1 MEEEIWKEV
10 AGYEGRYE
18 VSNIGRVRCIPR
30 DVEQLNK
37 YRTVSIVH
45 HAGKIISQRANRLGY
60 MIVNLHPDRKTL
72 KTHAVHQLV
81 AKAFIPNPNGYIYV
95 NHKDENKANNRVE
108 NLEWCDAKYNSNYGT
123 GKWRN
128 ASKNK
133 KPVAK
138 YDTEGNLI
146 ATYAG
151 IKEAAKDSTVSW
163 QMISACLTRPNIR
176 TAGGYVYKYIDKTNP
191 AQTTAEP
198 SDSDEPTVTPGTGDD
213 PNSGN
218 D

>member
-1 MEEEIWKEV
+1 M
-10 AGYEGRYE
+10 
-18 VSNIGRVRCIPR
+18 
-30 DVEQLNK
+30 
-37 YRTVSIVH
+37 
-45 HAGKIISQRANRLGY
+45 
-60 MIVNLHPDRKTL
+60 
-72 KTHAVHQLV
+72 
-81 AKAFIPNPNGYIYV
+81 
-95 NHKDENKANNRVE
+95 
-108 NLEWCDAKYNSNYGT
+108 EWCDAKYNSNYGT

-176 TAGGYVYKYIDKTNP
+176 TAGGYVYKYIDKNNP

-198 SDSDEPTVTPGTGDD
+198 TDSDEPTVTPGTGDD
-213 PNSGN
+213 PNQGN